1 MPEQITT
8 KPEEFAT
15 VIGPDAQFKGELS
28 FQGGV
33 RIDGQ
38 FEGSITT
45 SGKVFVTKSGRLR
58 AEVRAGSVALE
69 GTVEGNVHAED
80 RAELRATGT
89 LRGDLKA
96 AKMLVVEGATFVG
109 RCEVGPAAAQAAP
122 APAAPK
128 SAAEIAGMAAIPAK
142 PRH

>member
-1 MPEQITT
+1 MADQITT

-15 VIGPDAQFKGELS
+15 IIGQDAQFKGELT

-45 SGKVFVTKSGRLR
+45 SGKIFVTKGGRLR
-58 AEVRAGSVALE
+58 AEVRAGSLAVE
-69 GTVEGNVHAED
+69 GTIDGNVQAED
-80 RAELRATGT
+80 RVELRATCT

-96 AKMLVVEGATFVG
+96 AKLLVVEGATFVG
-109 RCEVGPAAAQAAP
+109 RCEVGPAASQVATT
-122 APAAPK
+122 APK
-128 SAAEIAGMAAIPAK
+128 SAAEIAGMASIPAK
-142 PRH
+142 ARH